1 MLISLFSTLTF
12 VSLSQYPSWMPNEFK
27 NKVFCGEFDCSGKMI
42 GGTTSFNTVPYELI
56 ISEEGI
62 QVSINPGAKFRRNE
76 WGKTIKIKYK
86 TKEIW
91 QSKEFSFWKKYEL
104 DLSSANETNDS
115 PLHPEYRLNRITIS
129 VSNYNNQILTRDQ
142 QRSFNAYPID
152 KSWIEF
158 DVSVPYYG
166 TGGPGKGTWAN
177 ASICRSIKT
186 QGEILKDK
194 NKYPSIDI
202 LINEKKFKE
211 AYVLVNKLYSPSNYP
226 KATLIK
232 NALLDSDKSLNNTI
246 NEYAKNGDYVKAFQ
260 SFDLLNFKEQYTFN
274 LDDWRTIQEDLLI
287 AEYKKRRVNSLSSL
301 VKNYLIDK
309 YKDYSEEL
317 PIEKINQLIK
327 DNKINLSKLNSGSY
341 DLKITNTGKILIDN
355 KDVSKEFSY
364 TKSIKIFHDEFD
376 IYINE
381 YSKLIIKDSLE
392 KFKNSGATGNLTL
405 VEYKLNPKHQNTSVY
420 FKKNENKELNFYCD
434 KSMLVETLKKSR
446 KDLNYIGGDGNKI
459 TYDSRISKKSI
470 KYSVIEN
477 KVKYVNGIIVDKIPG
492 LYNWIDKELIIK
504 RHIVK
509 KITIAALFGGLMYLT
524 SNY

>member
-186 QGEILKDK
+186 QGEILK
-194 NKYPSIDI
+194 
-202 LINEKKFKE
+202 EKKEKADQILKE
-211 AYVLVNKLYSPSNYP
+211 KKEKADQENLIKATIEKFIKQKNVVQAQLELYRLDENPLLAEENKGLESRIQVVRKKNIQEILQLLQSNKLDDAIELYHITGTE
-226 KATLIK
+226 KTVDDQIK
-232 NALLDSDKSLNNTI
+232 SA
-246 NEYAKNGDYVKAFQ
+246 
-260 SFDLLNFKEQYTFN
+260 
-274 LDDWRTIQEDLLI
+274 
-287 AEYKKRRVNSLSSL
+287 
-301 VKNYLIDK
+301 LIDK
-309 YKDYSEEL
+309 FPEPKNL
-317 PIEKINQLIK
+317 L
-327 DNKINLSKLNSGSY
+327 DN
-341 DLKITNTGKILIDN
+341 LKIISLLSSNVVSELRNIAFDSKSQLMLTIHKDGQAVLKNDTKILKQFKAEDRFI
-355 KDVSKEFSY
+355 S
-364 TKSIKIFHDEFD
+364 
-376 IYINE
+376 
-381 YSKLIIKDSLE
+381 
-392 KFKNSGATGNLTL
+392 KNSYKGISFPVDANYNLTL
-405 VEYKLNPKHQNTSVY
+405 EVDSLNSSVFGLELSKDFLQFKSDIDSKKRAY
-420 FKKNENKELNFYCD
+420 YFVRNEAEQMVLSTISDEKKVIKKYPDAKRINNFEFSIDYASKKARIIYTCPLLVNGQSFWVVNYIDKNYITKFKKF
-434 KSMLVETLKKSR
+434 
-446 KDLNYIGGDGNKI
+446 
-459 TYDSRISKKSI
+459 
-470 KYSVIEN
+470 
-477 KVKYVNGIIVDKIPG
+477 
-492 LYNWIDKELIIK
+492 
-504 RHIVK
+504 
-509 KITIAALFGGLMYLT
+509 
-524 SNY
+524 

>member
-1 MLISLFSTLTF
+1 MKKMFFIITLLSSIYSFGQECSTFNFKKTLSGSDFVNFKLNPKLEVCEYNKTIEIGTKTFYILRSIQNSYGDYFYGIKEAQGYGWPEIGHVKIASNFEIVELKIMNSIVKYSLIS
-12 VSLSQYPSWMPNEFK
+12 
-27 NKVFCGEFDCSGKMI
+27 
-42 GGTTSFNTVPYELI
+42 PYEMGRI
-56 ISEEGI
+56 EKETEIVRERQQNRQREE
-62 QVSINPGAKFRRNE
+62 E
-76 WGKTIKIKYK
+76 
-86 TKEIW
+86 
-91 QSKEFSFWKKYEL
+91 
-104 DLSSANETNDS
+104 
-115 PLHPEYRLNRITIS
+115 
-129 VSNYNNQILTRDQ
+129 
-142 QRSFNAYPID
+142 
-152 KSWIEF
+152 
-158 DVSVPYYG
+158 
-166 TGGPGKGTWAN
+166 
-177 ASICRSIKT
+177 SIKV
-186 QGEILKDK
+186 QADK

-477 KVKYVNGIIVDKIPG
+477 KVKYVNGIIVNKIPG